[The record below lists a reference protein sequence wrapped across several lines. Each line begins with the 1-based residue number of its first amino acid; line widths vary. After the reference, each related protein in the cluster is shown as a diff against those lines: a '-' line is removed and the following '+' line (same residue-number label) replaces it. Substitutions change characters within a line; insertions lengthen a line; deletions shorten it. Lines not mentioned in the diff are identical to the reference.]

1 MDSNKTYIKVIIID
15 DELHAIEELEKI
27 LSEYENVRVMSKIS
41 DPSKA
46 VEAILQIKPD
56 LLFMDIQMPGIT
68 GFDIVNR
75 LNLTTVKPAIIF
87 VTAFEQYAIRALRAS
102 AFDYLLKPVDR
113 GEMVQVIDRYILK
126 SAEKKLEFNY
136 SKLLDLI
143 NGKKLRFNT
152 TGGFVVVD
160 PREIVYIQA
169 DWNYSELFLSKEKH
183 ELIALNLGKVENML
197 PKGKFARIS
206 RSVIINLDYL
216 EKVHRSKRL
225 CLLKKEN
232 ISYEFK
238 IPLLRIR
245 FLEGLI

>member
-1 MDSNKTYIKVIIID
+1 MESNNSIIKAVIID
-15 DELHAIEELEKI
+15 DELHAIEELEKL
-27 LSEYENVRVMSKIS
+27 LSEYESVRVISKIS
-41 DPSKA
+41 DPSRA
-46 VEAILQIKPD
+46 VAEILQIKPD

-68 GFDIVNR
+68 GFDIVSA
-75 LNLTTVKPAIIF
+75 LDQTSVKPAIIF

-113 GEMVQVIDRYILK
+113 GEMVQVIDRFIAK
-126 SAEKKLEFNY
+126 AREKKLESNY
-136 SKLLDLI
+136 SLLLDQV
-143 NGKKLRFNT
+143 NGKKMRFNT

-169 DWNYSELFLSKEKH
+169 DWNYSELYLSKEKH
-183 ELIALNLGKVENML
+183 ELVALNLGKVEEML

-216 EKVHRSKRL
+216 EKVHRGKRL

-245 FLEGLI
+245 YLEGLI